1 MVPTPLPPLGES
13 RFLAP
18 GSRAPLLSKTQKPA
32 SAGMGSWCWDVD
44 CGFIH
49 NRPQAGGAQLALH
62 RRPETNGGEFT
73 QATHAVL
80 VTNTLLIR
88 AAL

>member
-13 RFLAP
+13 RFRLLAH
-18 GSRAPLLSKTQKPA
+18 APPCCPRCRIRQ
-32 SAGMGSWCWDVD
+32 AGMLTAGL
-44 CGFIH
+44 FITD
-49 NRPQAGGAQLALH
+49 PQAGGAQLALH
-62 RRPETNGGEFT
+62 RRPETNDGEFT

-80 VTNTLLIR
+80 VMNTLLIL

>member
-1 MVPTPLPPLGES
+1 MTVGL
-13 RFLAP
+13 
-18 GSRAPLLSKTQKPA
+18 
-32 SAGMGSWCWDVD
+32 
-44 CGFIH
+44 FITD
-49 NRPQAGGAQLALH
+49 PQAGGAQLALH

-80 VTNTLLIR
+80 VTKTLLIR

>member
-13 RFLAP
+13 RFRLLAHAPLCCPRRRIRQAP
-18 GSRAPLLSKTQKPA
+18 GRGAG
-32 SAGMGSWCWDVD
+32 AGMLTAGL
-44 CGFIH
+44 FITD
-49 NRPQAGGAQLALH
+49 PQAGGAQLALH

-80 VTNTLLIR
+80 VMNTLLIL